1 MALVDSNAFV
11 SMSSSA
17 DQDYPP
23 SNILDP
29 WVFSLQLYESDLANI
44 SISIDGLE
52 VTMSS
57 GWQQV
62 YIHKNS

>member
-1 MALVDSNAFV
+1 MTLTESNAFI

-29 WVFSLQLYESDLANI
+29 
-44 SISIDGLE
+44 
-52 VTMSS
+52 
-57 GWQQV
+57 
-62 YIHKNS
+62 